1 MRNLTKL
8 NTNTKSSSLCQDQF
22 AIIYFHQHLHIHF
35 YRNPKWLLLR
45 RPTVTYYNSPYYK
58 KDIKLIEGVQR
69 RATKLITGMLGS
81 LNYDDRL
88 KQLGLMKL
96 ERQRMR
102 SDLVETFKIVN
113 GKYNINPELF
123 F

>member
-1 MRNLTKL
+1 
-8 NTNTKSSSLCQDQF
+8 
-22 AIIYFHQHLHIHF
+22 
-35 YRNPKWLLLR
+35 
-45 RPTVTYYNSPYYK
+45 
-58 KDIKLIEGVQR
+58 
-69 RATKLITGMLGS
+69 MLGS